1 MLLHELYSNEQVVII
16 TWSDRPQVIINQTDH
31 RWRLGTLERPWN
43 INENRKDI
51 IVLFLLIV
59 VLFGFLNI
67 KSVQIYNDNTDQ
79 VIITTCSLEY
89 SSCNSIR
96 TLYEEMDIK
105 TITQTH
111 FVHTRFRKPNKTT
124 INKNKTII
132 SFRFS
137 FIFQGLSSVPSLH
150 LWSVWFMITCGRFVC
165 CLCVLREYIYIKS
178 LTNFIM
184 LCTFPWLGFELN
196 TWVVIDTCCIGSG

>member
-1 MLLHELYSNEQVVII
+1 MLGTIHVFQIWYKLCSELTSTWTLNIYIYSRNTHKQQ
-16 TWSDRPQVIINQTDH
+16 TNRPQVIINQTDH

-111 FVHTRFRKPNKTT
+111 FVHTRFTN
-124 INKNKTII
+124 
-132 SFRFS
+132 
-137 FIFQGLSSVPSLH
+137 
-150 LWSVWFMITCGRFVC
+150 
-165 CLCVLREYIYIKS
+165 
-178 LTNFIM
+178 LTNH
-184 LCTFPWLGFELN
+184 C
-196 TWVVIDTCCIGSG
+196 